1 MDLLLFE
8 RFGLDEMGGGGG
20 GGAGW
25 FEPKLGLFA
34 FIDDNEDDDEFV
46 VKFDD
51 VVVVFDDVELPVD
64 VVLFF
69 SWNFL
74 FNASC
79 KLTIPM
85 GWGSI
90 CGKKT
95 IK

>member
-1 MDLLLFE
+1 MFE
-8 RFGLDEMGGGGG
+8 IGGGGG

-25 FEPKLGLFA
+25 FETKLGLFV
-34 FIDDNEDDDEFV
+34 FIDDNEEDDEFEF
-46 VKFDD
+46 KFD
-51 VVVVFDDVELPVD
+51 VVFEFELPD
-64 VVLFF
+64 DAVVLFF

-90 CGKKT
+90 KEKKQN
-95 IK
+95 